1 MPKIIEG
8 TEQQLESPNQPVD
21 YDALMKTDT
30 RFSSWIEKH
39 TKKAVESAV
48 QEAGKKWRAMHD
60 NSLSEAERLRNMTAE
75 EQAEYY
81 RKKFEDSEAAQ
92 QRKENAR
99 KLESEAASLF
109 SESGIPNE
117 FLPLFNFETAT
128 AESVKSQIGVLSKF
142 EFYPKG
148 AFEQK
153 VQEALDQKLQQNQ
166 PTAHSPNNGSED
178 LDAQMKKALE
188 SGDSRLYIQLANEKA
203 KKQRNKE

>member
-1 MPKIIEG
+1 MPGENIG
-8 TEQQLESPNQPVD
+8 TEDPLKNTGEPVD
-21 YDALMKTDT
+21 YDVLMETDT

-48 QEAGKKWRAMHD
+48 QEAGRKWRVMHD

-81 RKKFEDSEAAQ
+81 RKKFEDAEEAQ

-99 KLESEAASLF
+99 KLEGETASLF

-128 AESVKSQIGVLSKF
+128 AESVKSQIGTLSKF

-148 AFEQK
+148 TFEQK

-166 PTAHSPNNGSED
+166 PAAPSPSSGSED

-188 SGDSRLYIQLANEKA
+188 NGNSRLYIQLSNEKA

>member
-8 TEQQLESPNQPVD
+8 TEQQLGGPNQPVD
-21 YDALMKTDT
+21 YDALMKIDT
-30 RFSSWIEKH
+30 RFSSWIEKR
-39 TKKAVESAV
+39 TKEAVESAV
-48 QEAGKKWRAMHD
+48 QEAGEKWRAMHD

-148 AFEQK
+148 TFEQK
-153 VQEALDQKLQQNQ
+153 VREALDQKLQQGQ
-166 PTAHSPNNGSED
+166 PTAPSPSGGNED

-188 SGDSRLYIQLANEKA
+188 NGDSRLYIQLANEKA
-203 KKQRNKE
+203 KKVKK

>member
-1 MPKIIEG
+1 MPGENKG
-8 TEQQLESPNQPVD
+8 TEQHPGNTNQPVD
-21 YDALMKTDT
+21 YDVLMETDT

-48 QEAGKKWRAMHD
+48 QEAGRKWRVMHD

-81 RKKFEDSEAAQ
+81 RKKFEDAEASQ

-99 KLESEAASLF
+99 KLEGETASLF

-128 AESVKSQIGVLSKF
+128 AESVKSQIGILSKF

-148 AFEQK
+148 TFEQK
-153 VQEALDQKLQQNQ
+153 VQEALNQKLQQK
-166 PTAHSPNNGSED
+166 PPETITTGTTDAD

-188 SGDSRLYIQLANEKA
+188 NGDSRLYIQLANEKA